1 MQILTHVAFLINEE
15 IPKQLRKSHILNP
28 KFISQVMFGR
38 FPRLESLDRE
48 FLASLKNTTKEETIR
63 VAVKSCQYS
72 IVPLMDKLMQWLPDN
87 EVTRMDIFDP
97 DDEGKHLFK
106 FLHQL
111 LYDLH
116 LYLEK
121 NFYRY
126 MDDEYKVPAYNR
138 HLFHGFIMETLV
150 TVKISPRFR
159 SLDNRLQR
167 IVTAPL
173 ELSVSTSGEDYLTY
187 CNRDYIEAL
196 ANQLL
201 GFVKKGN
208 DNVWRLYNRLQYID
222 FNSVDYVRYL
232 VSQFKEECAAIT
244 NIKEKY
250 LWLIE
255 RRKKIA
261 HQLVENGT
269 SFKIGQK
276 SLKAVLD
283 EWLKWEIYHTKRML
297 ELEMI
302 SK

>member
-1 MQILTHVAFLINEE
+1 MLNHIAFLINEE
-15 IPKQLRKSHILNP
+15 IPKQLRRSPVLNP
-28 KFISQVMFGR
+28 RFVSQVMFGR
-38 FPRLESLDRE
+38 FHKLESLDRK
-48 FLASLKNTTKEETIR
+48 FLTSLKNSTEEETIR
-63 VAVKSCQYS
+63 SAVKSCQYS
-72 IVPLMDKLMQWLPDN
+72 IVPLMDKLIQWLPDN
-87 EVTRMDIFDP
+87 EVRRMDILDP

-126 MDDEYKVPAYNR
+126 MDDEYNVPAYSR
-138 HLFHGFIMETLV
+138 HLFQGFIMETLV
-150 TVKISPRFR
+150 TVKSSPRFR
-159 SLDNRLQR
+159 SLDSRLQR

-173 ELSVSTSGEDYLTY
+173 ELSVSTAGNDYLSY
-187 CNRDYIEAL
+187 GNRDYVAAL

-201 GFVKKGN
+201 GFVKRGN

-232 VSQFKEECAAIT
+232 IFRFREECAAIT
-244 NIKEKY
+244 NIREKY
-250 LWLIE
+250 LWLIA

-261 HQLVENGT
+261 HQLVEEGT
-269 SFKIGQK
+269 SFHNRQK

-297 ELEMI
+297 ELETI
-302 SK
+302 GK